1 LPALSIFAY
10 RDATND
16 GEAPTALTS
25 AREVRTSALCE
36 LEPCDAMHWVRQVP
50 AFLKQHRKILGWL
63 WTLLIVA
70 VIARQLYNL
79 GLRDVL
85 GELPDEPMFFVL
97 YVLGFLC
104 GPLCEKFVFRVIWP
118 GTRTVGWYSL
128 LRKRA
133 LNFVVLGYSG
143 DVWFA
148 MWARERL
155 RLRARKAFH
164 GVKDSTILGGM
175 AGAAF
180 TLSLV
185 VSFALAG
192 EDAMIARIIG
202 RTEGPLIAM
211 ALAAVIGVAAV
222 FIFRRSVFRVGLVQG
237 IKVFVI
243 HLLRF
248 VLTNIFLILQ
258 YAVVLPS
265 IPMDTWLLFITVQ
278 MLIQQLP
285 LIPNRDLLF
294 LVVAM
299 EITRGMGVDEHSLS
313 ALLVATTLLRQLGNT
328 ALLIVTSILAPRFAP
343 EIADRPESDWA
354 EKLAN
359 ENGNAGQKAAD

>member
-1 LPALSIFAY
+1 
-10 RDATND
+10 
-16 GEAPTALTS
+16 
-25 AREVRTSALCE
+25 
-36 LEPCDAMHWVRQVP
+36 
-50 AFLKQHRKILGWL
+50 
-63 WTLLIVA
+63 
-70 VIARQLYNL
+70 L
-79 GLRDVL
+79 GLADTSCILMYRSWLAVVRL
-85 GELPDEPMFFVL
+85 
-97 YVLGFLC
+97 
-104 GPLCEKFVFRVIWP
+104 
-118 GTRTVGWYSL
+118 
-128 LRKRA
+128 A
-133 LNFVVLGYSG
+133 L
-143 DVWFA
+143 
-148 MWARERL
+148 
-155 RLRARKAFH
+155 
-164 GVKDSTILGGM
+164 

-180 TLSLV
+180 IVNTVLHTL
-185 VSFALAG
+185 
-192 EDAMIARIIG
+192 
-202 RTEGPLIAM
+202 PLIAM

>member
-1 LPALSIFAY
+1 
-10 RDATND
+10 
-16 GEAPTALTS
+16 
-25 AREVRTSALCE
+25 
-36 LEPCDAMHWVRQVP
+36 MHWVRQVP
-50 AFLKQHRKILGWL
+50 AFLEKHRKLIGWL

-70 VIARQLYNL
+70 VIARQLYNF

-97 YVLGFLC
+97 YVLGYLV

-118 GTRTVGWYSL
+118 GTAMASWYAL

-148 MWARERL
+148 MWARQKL
-155 RLRARKAFH
+155 NLRARKAFH
-164 GVKDSTILGGM
+164 GVKDSTIIGGM
-175 AGAAF
+175 AGAIF
-180 TLSLV
+180 TLMLV
-185 VSFALAG
+185 ATFAVAG
-192 EDAMIARIIG
+192 EDALIARIIG
-202 RTEGPLIAM
+202 RTEGPIIAM
-211 ALAAVIGVAAV
+211 ALAGVLGAAAI
-222 FIFRRSVFRVGLVQG
+222 FIFRRSVFKVGVVKGLV
-237 IKVFVI
+237 VFAI

-248 VLTNIFLILQ
+248 ALTNLFLILQ
-258 YAVVLPS
+258 YAVVLPFVP
-265 IPMDTWLLFITVQ
+265 IETWLLFVTVQ

-328 ALLIVTSILAPRFAP
+328 ALLIVTTILAPRFAP

-359 ENGNAGQKAAD
+359 ENGNAGKTPAG